1 MALAETYFKLQM
13 NKSEILKIIQDKL
26 SAKIEN
32 LERLIAETRSSNNE
46 TKSSMGDKFETSREM
61 VQQEINNLQIQL
73 NENIQARNSLKT
85 INTNEHLI
93 IGLGSLVETDKGL
106 FYIAVSLGEI
116 ILNEKKIFAISTE
129 SPLAKM
135 LVGKKK
141 GDQFSLNNA
150 KQILITI
157 W

>member
-13 NKSEILKIIQDKL
+13 NKSEILIIIQDKL

-85 INTNEHLI
+85 INTNEHQI
-93 IGLGSLVETDKGL
+93 IGLGSLVQTDKGL

-141 GDQFSLNNA
+141 GDDISLNNT
-150 KQILITI
+150 KQIIKTI

>member
-93 IGLGSLVETDKGL
+93 IGLGSLVQTDKGL

-141 GDQFSLNNA
+141 GDEFSLNKA
-150 KQILITI
+150 KQIINTI